1 MDQPASFA
9 DRLIL
14 AAVGAFFGAILGG
27 VISVMMVILS
37 VDARF
42 EPMIIWIT
50 AATTAAVG
58 LIFGYR
64 LADFIAMLFSF
75 VFTGFGVPVEPAQGE
90 PERSALKPMAIASI
104 AIALLICALYVATR

>member
-1 MDQPASFA
+1 MNQPSSFT

-14 AAVGAFFGAILGG
+14 AVVGAFFGAILGA
-27 VISVMMVILS
+27 VISVMMIIFS

-64 LADFIAMLFSF
+64 LADFIAMLFSL
-75 VFTGFGVPVEPAQGE
+75 VFIGFGVAVAPGEGE
-90 PERSALKPMAIASI
+90 PERSALKPMVITSI
-104 AIALLICALYVATR
+104 AIALLICALYVAVR